1 MNIRHF
7 DLSPL
12 FRSTIGFDRVN
23 DLLETAMRDDNAT
36 NAYPPYNIEKRGD
49 NKYFIT
55 MAIAGFKKEDVNITV
70 QKNLLTINGKIADVS
85 PDSDVTYL
93 YKGIATRAFERKF
106 NLADYM
112 EVVSAELNDG
122 LLTIELAREIPEEV
136 KPKLIQI
143 R

>member
-23 DLLETAMRDDNAT
+23 DLLETAMRDDNGA

-85 PDSDVTYL
+85 PETDVTYL

-112 EVVSAELNDG
+112 KVVSAELNDG

-136 KPKLIQI
+136 KPKLISI